1 MAKEDG
7 EIDVLCVF
15 PCEPKDYNSG
25 RCRVDRNT
33 FIRLGFSIGAPVKVN
48 TGSYFL
54 FCNVWPMD
62 CEPQFPTI
70 QVDRLVSQRIEENTE
85 STEQGV
91 ISACQDIDVISP
103 NEALSVS
110 VSLRLT
116 NDAEVSGGHLPKEFL
131 KAKRTR
137 KVSLLLQ
144 GLTVSK
150 GCHIRIKQPRNS
162 TYDRYKYISGIV
174 IEDVTSVI
182 DNNAYVVITEKTNI
196 NIESVK
202 VGSSVD
208 SGNIILSGLDDSIK
222 MLKELV
228 QFPLYY
234 PESFSHLGINGPK
247 GILLV
252 GAPGVG
258 KTLLVHKATVDCGIK
273 LVSTNG
279 TDVFGPHAGESEE
292 NLRRVFNKARYA
304 SRFGPCVLFI
314 DELDALCPKR
324 GSSGN
329 EEENRIV
336 AQLLTLMDGLESRGG
351 VIVIGATNRPN
362 ALDPALRRPGR
373 FDREVVIGV
382 PSAGQRLDILRAH
395 CKPINLSV
403 DVDLT
408 HLAEITVGYVGADL
422 ASLCQQAAFAALKRS
437 LAKNKSDNKG
447 KSLHTVKMSDFQ
459 LAMCHTVPSTH
470 KGMEGVV
477 RLQPTRWDD
486 VGGLEGVKQALRQAI
501 EWPLLHPEAFA
512 RMGLRRPRGVLLYGP
527 PGCCKTTL
535 VRAAASSTHC
545 TFMSLSCAQLFS
557 SYVGDAERTLR
568 ELFLK
573 ARATAPAILFLDE
586 LDSLAGK
593 RGSNLGME
601 TRLLATLLNEMD
613 GVGVS
618 ANIYGKE
625 CNEREMPQKYKE
637 DRGSKGNIG
646 GESLTNSCE
655 RSANVAGIDN
665 IEISLELNKK
675 LDEGN
680 SDHNIRETRTNDLSR
695 LFSQDVKDLILVA
708 ATNRPEAI
716 DGALLRPGRI
726 DCMIYVPPPDMQARL
741 EILRV
746 HTRFS
751 PLAPDVDLSV
761 IAEGTEL
768 YSGADLEN
776 LCREAALFALEHK
789 GMDTCSIDN
798 KHFMKALA
806 NLKPSLT
813 TEQLKYYENK
823 QWR

>member
-110 VSLRLT
+110 
-116 NDAEVSGGHLPKEFL
+116 
-131 KAKRTR
+131 
-137 KVSLLLQ
+137 
-144 GLTVSK
+144 
-150 GCHIRIKQPRNS
+150 
-162 TYDRYKYISGIV
+162 
-174 IEDVTSVI
+174 
-182 DNNAYVVITEKTNI
+182 KTNI

-336 AQLLTLMDGLESRGG
+336 AQLLTLMDGLESRGR

-437 LAKNKSDNKG
+437 LAKNKSG
-447 KSLHTVKMSDFQ
+447 LHTVKMSDFQ

-593 RGSNLGME
+593 RGNNLGME

-618 ANIYGKE
+618 ANIYGRE

-646 GESLTNSCE
+646 GESLTNSY
-655 RSANVAGIDN
+655 
-665 IEISLELNKK
+665 
-675 LDEGN
+675 
-680 SDHNIRETRTNDLSR
+680 
-695 LFSQDVKDLILVA
+695 LILVA

-726 DCMIYVPPPDMQARL
+726 DCMIYVPPPDMKARL